1 MTDFCLTA
9 QHTDGDLAVANLA
22 GEIDYATAPHLRAQ
36 ALALIEQ
43 GHRRLILD
51 LQAVTYCDSSGFNAL
66 VGISR
71 CAEIAHGSLALS
83 SVPGRIQRLLELTG
97 LDVLM
102 PVYPTTAD
110 ARIAHTSSQ
119 DTADT

>member
-1 MTDFCLTA
+1 MTDFCLTT
-9 QHTDGDLAVANLA
+9 QHTDGDLAVANIA
-22 GEIDYATAPHLRAQ
+22 GEIDHATAPHLRAQ

-43 GHRRLILD
+43 GHRHLILD

-71 CAEIAHGSLALS
+71 CAEIANGSLALS
-83 SVPGRIQRLLELTG
+83 TVPGRIQRLLELTG

-102 PVYPTTAD
+102 PAYPTTAD
-110 ARIAHTSSQ
+110 ARTAHTSSQ
-119 DTADT
+119 DTANT